1 MCVHTCTISVYTR
14 VCNQC
19 VYTRVQPV
27 SVQCV
32 QCLYTCM
39 QVVSVHVCDQSLYTH
54 VQSVPVHVCA
64 TSVRTCV
71 QSVSVRACTI
81 CFIQRRACQPHC
93 LTLSIGSCFI
103 AVHVEHLHYL
113 KCFIYFIVRLHQCL
127 LKKPTD
133 RGWIIAV
140 SRLSQTTLGGGTP
153 FPSRHCSAIPLAV
166 LCTVT
171 CCLSAAWGKAE
182 RVLV

>member
-1 MCVHTCTISVYTR
+1 M
-14 VCNQC
+14 
-19 VYTRVQPV
+19 YTRVQPV

-39 QVVSVHVCDQSLYTH
+39 QLVSVHVCDQSLYTH

-153 FPSRHCSAIPLAV
+153 LPSRHCSAIPLAV
-166 LCTVT
+166 LCIVT